1 MKALILRDLRAYK
14 VVYILLMIVMI
25 LYSYLNIRFGS
36 VDGIIGFQLIMMPSF
51 AGMILFI
58 ADDELIPP
66 LFASLPVTRK
76 HLVLSKYLSTYII
89 AIILIG
95 FTYLI
100 IWYLGMDYPDA
111 QKDLGRLLSTQG
123 LLFSFIPITLIV
135 SVCYPFLFRYGL
147 KIAVRILMASFAVLY
162 GIGMMVLERMVQANL
177 LVPRRGVFIAA
188 MTLFNHLEYTM
199 TPLLLYSMSITALI
213 LLLAVSV
220 CLSLKWFGVKDI

>member
-58 ADDELIPP
+58 ADDELIP